1 MKLLFV
7 LIFTSQSTFFQ
18 SCWTSLRWLNQYL
31 AVDNVAQRHNTVTPP
46 TVRQTRNPMFPS
58 QIRATALP
66 KYEGENS

>member
-7 LIFTSQSTFFQ
+7 LFLYITVNIFSVMLDESSFKV
-18 SCWTSLRWLNQYL
+18 RWLNQCL

-66 KYEGENS
+66 KY

>member
-7 LIFTSQSTFFQ
+7 LILYITVNIFQ

-58 QIRATALP
+58 QTRATALL

>member
-7 LIFTSQSTFFQ
+7 LILYITVNIFSVMLDKSSF
-18 SCWTSLRWLNQYL
+18 LEQYL

>member
-7 LIFTSQSTFFQ
+7 LILYITVNIFSVMLDK
-18 SCWTSLRWLNQYL
+18 SCSLNQYL
-31 AVDNVAQRHNTVTPP
+31 AVDNVAPRHNTVTPP

>member
-7 LIFTSQSTFFQ
+7 LILYITVNIFSVMLDESSFKV
-18 SCWTSLRWLNQYL
+18 RWLNQYL

-66 KYEGENS
+66 KY

>member
-7 LIFTSQSTFFQ
+7 LILNITVNIFQ
-18 SCWTSLRWLNQYL
+18 SCWTSLCWLNQYL

-58 QIRATALP
+58 QIRATVLP
-66 KYEGENS
+66 KY